1 MAIVA
6 GIDEAGLGPLMGPL
20 VVSAVAFELPDELAD
35 VSMWDLLSAA
45 VARKPGRRRS
55 KIAVGDS
62 KKMYSRQKKNALE
75 HLERAVLAML
85 STRGRKPRSLKSL
98 LNCVSPAAAEH
109 VDSYPWYAYADLP
122 LPHCI
127 SETDIAFAA
136 NSLEAAMQNAGVSLL
151 AARSETMFVR
161 QFNQMVQATDN
172 KSTMLFDITSRLMVY
187 LWGKSAGKT
196 LKMHVDRQ
204 GGRVRY
210 LPSLQRVFHEFGCKF
225 KILDETETFSAYRI
239 TADDRQAEIFFS
251 VDGEQRQMP
260 VAAASMLSKYV
271 RELCMALLN
280 GFWAQHVADLTPTA
294 GYYSDG
300 RRFRADIEAAVRN
313 LNIDENML
321 YRNR

>member
-20 VVSAVAFELPDELAD
+20 VVSAVAFEMPDELAE

-45 VARKPGRRRS
+45 VARKPGRRHSR
-55 KIAVGDS
+55 IAVGDS

-75 HLERAVLAML
+75 HLERAVLAVL
-85 STRGRKPRSLKSL
+85 ATRGRKPRSLKSL

-109 VDSYPWYAYADLP
+109 VDGYPWYAWADLP

-127 SETDIAFAA
+127 SETDVALAG
-136 NSLEAAMQNAGVSLL
+136 NSLEAAMQDAGVSLL

-161 QFNQMVQATDN
+161 QFNRVVEATDN
-172 KSTMLFDITSRLMVY
+172 KSTLLFDITSRLMAY
-187 LWGKSAGKT
+187 LWSKSAGKP
-196 LKMHVDRQ
+196 LKIHVDRQ
-204 GGRVRY
+204 GGRMRY
-210 LPSLQRVFHEFGCKF
+210 LPALQRVFQEWNCKF

-239 TADDRQAEIFFS
+239 TAADREAEVFFS
-251 VDGEQRQMP
+251 VDGEQRQLP
-260 VAAASMLSKYV
+260 VAMASMLSKYV

-280 GFWAQHVADLTPTA
+280 GFWAQHVANLTPTA
-294 GYYSDG
+294 GYYADG
-300 RRFRADIEAAVRN
+300 RRFRTDIQAAVKN
-313 LNIDENML
+313 LNIDEGML